1 MDGMLSEYVA
11 LKSGKLADF
20 TGGFTDAARVSL
32 EDQHKIAVIVEVA
45 SAAFD
50 LNIDLKQH
58 DAAAA
63 GNSKVLS
70 ISNAYYVKLSA
81 DTVFTKVETS
91 DASVTDFNVTN
102 TDFNGD
108 AGILVLEILSED
120 LDRANDYS
128 HISVDV
134 TQAAGARIGHVLY
147 AGHRGR
153 NLPAYKQTL

>member
-1 MDGMLSEYVA
+1 MLSEYVA

-32 EDQHKIAVIVEVA
+32 ENQHKIAVIIEVA

-50 LNIDLKQH
+50 LNVDLLQH

-63 GNSKVLS
+63 GNSKALV
-70 ISNAYYVKLSA
+70 IDNAYYKKLSA
-81 DTVFTKVETS
+81 DTVFTKVDLS
-91 DASVTDFNVTN
+91 GSNVTDA
-102 TDFNGD
+102 DFNGD
-108 AGILVLEILSED
+108 SGILVLEVLSED

-134 TQAAGARIGHVLY
+134 TQGVGARIGHVLY

-153 NLPAYKQTL
+153 ELPAYKQAL